1 LGPPDAP
8 LGELRVFQ
16 VEPDLTAALAAWGP
30 EPGALADPAA
40 RVFLSSLAWAPAE
53 GRRVELPRD
62 RCAAPAPDPT
72 LVELAAA
79 DLPARVQ
86 AHPGCVTLLW
96 VYAPADPASEA
107 LAPRLDRL
115 ARARAPEGFVLL
127 PVAVDPNP
135 GRVASFYAR
144 HPLHGP
150 RLRLSAGAEA
160 ELPAALE
167 ALGAPG
173 AAPPA
178 LIALDRDGQLIATGG
193 AADLPAVAE
202 AVRLA
207 L

>member
-1 LGPPDAP
+1 
-8 LGELRVFQ
+8 
-16 VEPDLTAALAAWGP
+16 
-30 EPGALADPAA
+30 
-40 RVFLSSLAWAPAE
+40 
-53 GRRVELPRD
+53 
-62 RCAAPAPDPT
+62 
-72 LVELAAA
+72 
-79 DLPARVQ
+79 
-86 AHPGCVTLLW
+86 
-96 VYAPADPASEA
+96 
-107 LAPRLDRL
+107 
-115 ARARAPEGFVLL
+115 
-127 PVAVDPNP
+127 
-135 GRVASFYAR
+135 VASFYAR